1 MRDHYKVAS
10 TSNVSHYFD
19 VKRVIDLILA
29 RNQLKPRDRFE
40 FRCTHDESK
49 ERLK

>member
-1 MRDHYKVAS
+1 MRDHYRVAS
-10 TSNVSHYFD
+10 TSNVSRYFD